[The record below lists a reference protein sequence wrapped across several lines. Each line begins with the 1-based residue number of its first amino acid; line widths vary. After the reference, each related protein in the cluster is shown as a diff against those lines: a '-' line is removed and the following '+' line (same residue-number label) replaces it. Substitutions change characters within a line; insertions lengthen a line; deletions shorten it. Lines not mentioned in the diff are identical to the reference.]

1 MAPPFIQKGAIPV
14 ESNLIRPK
22 IVREIKPTP
31 VLQARTK
38 NHRLRVAA
46 YCRVSTDH
54 EEQETSIENQITYY
68 ENLIR
73 SKPEWE
79 YAGVF
84 YDDGISGTQDDNR
97 PGFMELI
104 RLCKKGKVDL
114 ILVKS
119 LSRFSRNTLQCISYI
134 RMLKERGITVRFEKE
149 GLDTSMA
156 TSEIYFTWTSAF
168 AQGESESLSNNVKW
182 GIRKGFAQGKF
193 PFPYKSMLGYR
204 KSSDGTPEI
213 VPEEAEHVRLIFR
226 LFLLGRSLR
235 QIKEALERRDI
246 LTPKGNRE
254 WSLTTIENILRN
266 EKYMGDVLLQKTF
279 TPDFL
284 TKKKKK
290 NNGELTQYYITDNHP
305 AIIGREDFLQTQ
317 AELTRR
323 AGKKKVSKKKTK
335 SALGKY
341 CSKYA
346 LSERLVCGEC
356 GSMYRRVMWTRKDG
370 KKPMW
375 RCINRLEFGTQYC
388 KHSPSLPEGPLH
400 QAILA
405 CIQKVAGNR
414 EDILQSLREVRDNLL
429 AFPDTNASTFSLQ
442 QKIDQLQ
449 QEMAA
454 LVKIMAQG
462 GDSQFYAAKL
472 RELSEQKVKLARQ
485 LQESQQQQ
493 QEGKIRAY
501 QEQQALIVLSNEDSL
516 DLTEFHE
523 DFIRR
528 VIEQVTVLSKD
539 RILVRFVGGFEV
551 EGKIPQGN

>member
-1 MAPPFIQKGAIPV
+1 M

-405 CIQKVAGNR
+405 CIQKVAGNQ

>member
-1 MAPPFIQKGAIPV
+1 M

>member
-1 MAPPFIQKGAIPV
+1 M

-134 RMLKERGITVRFEKE
+134 RMLKERWITVRFEKE